1 MKKLFYLLI
10 VTIILCGM
18 FSISAAAEETTP
30 NIVETPELKIIISG
44 QESDY
49 TDTPL
54 IIDSR
59 TMLPL
64 REVLTN
70 LGVQN
75 DDEHIIW
82 DGDTKTV
89 TVITEDKTV
98 ILQVGSE
105 KAYVNGEEVILD
117 VVPVLYDKNWRTYI
131 PARFVSEALDRKV
144 VWDGGNRAVMIS
156 DEETYN
162 EVFEILTKCEKAM
175 ADITKLKFTIDTDI
189 LSKTTTEEGTASMD
203 FAGEMDI
210 DNDKI
215 HLNAEMSVIAT
226 GENAFPILLSF
237 EYYEVDDMT
246 YTNANLFGMETG
258 WSKTLAEE
266 DVVFVKEDA
275 TNSFKANEIVAC
287 GLDIKEGGDE
297 DLIILEG
304 NALFDE
310 LINQSLIGSMTNT
323 DEANNIDIG
332 SYYIELAIDK
342 DTYEVVYFEFN
353 LKAESMDSSGSIV
366 SMNMDMSMTY
376 SDLNVNFD
384 IEVPQDVLDAAVES
398 VDVIEIDQ

>member
-1 MKKLFYLLI
+1 M
-10 VTIILCGM
+10 
-18 FSISAAAEETTP
+18 
-30 NIVETPELKIIISG
+30 VETPELKIIISG

-105 KAYVNGEEVILD
+105 KAYVNREEVILD

-156 DEETYN
+156 YEETYN
-162 EVFEILTKCEKAM
+162 KVFEILTKCE
-175 ADITKLKFTIDTDI
+175 
-189 LSKTTTEEGTASMD
+189 E
-203 FAGEMDI
+203 
-210 DNDKI
+210 
-215 HLNAEMSVIAT
+215 
-226 GENAFPILLSF
+226 
-237 EYYEVDDMT
+237 
-246 YTNANLFGMETG
+246 
-258 WSKTLAEE
+258 
-266 DVVFVKEDA
+266 
-275 TNSFKANEIVAC
+275 ANEIVAC

-297 DLIILEG
+297 GLIILEG

-310 LINQSLIGSMTNT
+310 LINQSLIGSMTDA
-323 DEANNIDIG
+323 DETNNIDIG

-353 LKAESMDSSGSIV
+353 LKAESMDSSGSTI

-376 SDLNVNFD
+376 SDLNGNFD

-398 VDVIEIDQ
+398 VDVIEIEIDQ